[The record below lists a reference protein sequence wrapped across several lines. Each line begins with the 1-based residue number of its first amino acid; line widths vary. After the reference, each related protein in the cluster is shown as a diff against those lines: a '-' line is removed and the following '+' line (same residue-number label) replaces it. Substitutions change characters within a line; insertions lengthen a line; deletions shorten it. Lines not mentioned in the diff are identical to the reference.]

1 MKISKIFHWLY
12 LSLLVLPIV
21 AIPVFMIYSH
31 RHNIEGNSVT
41 TGGFEIQER
50 YQTNDVNTIDDI
62 VAGNVY
68 HLDTLLIDSGWFGE
82 TNGFIAFEILSYSSI
97 DYDLDGYAVDEI
109 YLDQYNSNLYNFI
122 DVVLGHNYV
131 YVAFTNADTYVSLID
146 ITYIKF
152 YSVDLVF
159 VDTTYLSLVSQN
171 FNGITS
177 SDYQSYSFE
186 YNEGLVYNDTDIMS
200 QFTYSLY
207 NTTEKYY
214 NFDNFFALGEIRQW
228 FNTNFFNGN
237 PSLGFGIAWHLLTYW
252 FVVSIFWLIFDVL
265 MYLPLLVHRWLDKG
279 AIA

>member
-21 AIPVFMIYSH
+21 TIPVFMIYSH
-31 RHNIEGNSVT
+31 RHDLTQRTEVD
-41 TGGFEIQER
+41 IQYK
-50 YQTNDVNTIDDI
+50 YQSNEVNNWNDI
-62 VAGNVY
+62 VLGNIY
-68 HLDTLLIDSGWFGE
+68 YTDLLTCGDDGNDYIID
-82 TNGFIAFEILSYSSI
+82 ILSYDTITELQDFDISQINSWNS
-97 DYDLDGYAVDEI
+97 YDSRYNNALRVRFSNNVYYLSFTNTSGGYTILECPLSA
-109 YLDQYNSNLYNFI
+109 YLEFTNLNFVVVSNLQGYLYASEGYGNPLPQYTDYNVI
-122 DVVLGHNYV
+122 ES
-131 YVAFTNADTYVSLID
+131 VSVND
-146 ITYIKF
+146 IE
-152 YSVDLVF
+152 S
-159 VDTTYLSLVSQN
+159 
-171 FNGITS
+171 
-177 SDYQSYSFE
+177 
-186 YNEGLVYNDTDIMS
+186 DIMS
-200 QFTYSLY
+200 QFTNSLY